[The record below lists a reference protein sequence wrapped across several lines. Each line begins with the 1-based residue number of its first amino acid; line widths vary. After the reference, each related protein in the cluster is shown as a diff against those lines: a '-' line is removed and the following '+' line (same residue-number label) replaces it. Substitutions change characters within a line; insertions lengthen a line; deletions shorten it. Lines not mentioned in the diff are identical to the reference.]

1 MSYPLVDLS
10 KPAGANPGAGGGLKS
25 MIIAI
30 LLEDIKTMPARGA
43 DLVTMA
49 NPIVLNLGKYAHLIY
64 ATNQT
69 IEPKETKLAGD
80 NKDSGGVEITV
91 SSFFPGIDAPV
102 QEFKAKHMNSDFILL
117 LVNCTANK
125 TYLIGEECNPVW
137 LDAWETTWGKT
148 VAEGKGTTF
157 TFKSQQSL
165 PMAIYSSSYVDLLED
180 EGSGSLSG
188 SGSPSP
194 SA

>member
-1 MSYPLVDLS
+1 MYDLIDLN

-25 MIIAI
+25 LIVAI
-30 LLEDIKTMPARGA
+30 LLADIKTFPARGA
-43 DLVTMA
+43 DLVTIA
-49 NPIVLNLGKYAHLIY
+49 NPIVLENGKYAHLIY

-69 IEPKETKLAGD
+69 IEPKETKLSGD
-80 NKDSGGVEITV
+80 NKDSGGVEISI
-91 SSFFPGIDAPV
+91 SSFFPGLDAPV

-117 LVNCTANK
+117 LVNCAANK

-137 LDAWETTWGKT
+137 LDAWESTWGKT

-165 PMAIYSSSYVDLLED
+165 PMAIYSSSYVDLLDD
-180 EGSGSLSG
+180 ETSGSLSP
-188 SGSPSP
+188 SPSP